1 MADKNSPVRSSIAF
15 VKTLIIAVI
24 AIIILW
30 IFGKGILMLISAV
43 KQV

>member
-1 MADKNSPVRSSIAF
+1 MADKNSPVQSSAAF
-15 VKTLIIAVI
+15 IKTLIIVVI

-43 KQV
+43 KQM